1 VIRALLFSRHLAS
14 DMEAASI
21 ASARV
26 TATLPAVIVVG
37 PLPPP
42 YHGGSVATAFVLR
55 SRLAAECRVVHLDTS
70 DRRGLR
76 NIGRFDVGNIRLAL
90 RHVTRLLAML
100 RAEKAAAVYVPLAQN
115 YLGLLRDAA
124 LVLPSLLAGRSVV
137 LHLHGSGLREFYDG
151 ADPAMRAMVR
161 LMISRAAR
169 VIVLGEALRP
179 MVDGLAAPDRV
190 AVLPNGTEDDFG
202 EAPNRAGRSGA
213 VRVLY
218 LGNLMRAKGFLEVI
232 EAVAL
237 LRERGHDVELDL
249 AGGFASGQ
257 DSRDATE
264 RMASIAAHVRLH
276 GVVEGARKRELLEA
290 ADIFAFPSHSE
301 GHPYVVLEAMAAALP
316 VVTTTL
322 PALSETVI
330 DGTTG
335 LLVAPRSTPDLA
347 AAIGRLAA
355 DAELRLRL
363 GLAGRERFTEKY
375 AFTVWSVELA
385 RIVGEVVK

>member
-1 VIRALLFSRHLAS
+1 VNRALLFSRHPGP

-21 ASARV
+21 VAPGVTSA
-26 TATLPAVIVVG
+26 LPAVIVVG

-55 SRLAAECRVVHLDTS
+55 SRVAAEWRVIHLDTS

-90 RHVTRLLAML
+90 RHVRQLLAML
-100 RAEKAAAVYVPLAQN
+100 REEKAAAVYVPLAQN

-124 LVLPSLLAGRSVV
+124 LVLPSLVARRSVV
-137 LHLHGSGLREFYDG
+137 LHLHGSGLRDFYDG
-151 ADPAMRAMVR
+151 ADPVMRAMVR

-179 MVDGLAAPDRV
+179 MVEGLAAPDRV

-202 EAPNRAGRSGA
+202 EAPNRAGRSGP

-232 EAVAL
+232 ESVAL
-237 LRERGHDVELDL
+237 LRDRGHDVELDL
-249 AGGFASGQ
+249 AGGFASFQ
-257 DSRDATE
+257 DERDATE
-264 RMASIAAHVRLH
+264 RMAPIAAHVRLH

-322 PALSETVI
+322 PALSETVVH
-330 DGTTG
+330 GTTG
-335 LLVAPRSTPDLA
+335 LLVAPRNTSDLA
-347 AAIGRLAA
+347 EAIGSLAV
-355 DAELRLRL
+355 DAELRLRF
-363 GLAGRERFTEKY
+363 GLAGRERFTNKY
-375 AFTVWSVELA
+375 AFGVWSDGLA
-385 RIVGEVVK
+385 RIVSQVIT